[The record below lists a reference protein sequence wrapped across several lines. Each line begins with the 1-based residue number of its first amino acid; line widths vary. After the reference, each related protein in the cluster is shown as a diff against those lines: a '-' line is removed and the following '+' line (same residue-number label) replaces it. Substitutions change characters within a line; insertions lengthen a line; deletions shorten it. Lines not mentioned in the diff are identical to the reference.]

1 MKIILKKSKSNRN
14 LEYSYLEKKGY
25 KDFASKLNLNSDK
38 SIKAFKVFFNNLR
51 KEASETKQ
59 ASYLVVKYLKEEKLS
74 KIEEKELKLQFYD
87 VLKIMG
93 VGIPFFMIPGS
104 TVLVPF
110 LVKLSRKFGLDIIS
124 TSFKKEEDL

>member
-1 MKIILKKSKSNRN
+1 MLKKSKSKWN
-14 LEYSYLEKKGY
+14 LEYSFLENKGY

-38 SIKAFKVFFNNLR
+38 SIKAFKTFFINLR

-59 ASYLVVKYLKEEKLS
+59 ASYLVVKYLKEGKLS
-74 KIEEKELKLQFYD
+74 KKEEKELKLQFYD

-110 LVKLSRKFGLDIIS
+110 LVKLSRKLGLDIIP

>member
-1 MKIILKKSKSNRN
+1 MLKKSKSNRN
-14 LEYSYLEKKGY
+14 LEYSYLERKGY

-38 SIKAFKVFFNNLR
+38 SIKAFKAFFNNLR

-59 ASYLVVKYLKEEKLS
+59 ASYLVVKYLKEGKLS
-74 KIEEKELKLQFYD
+74 KKEEKELKLQFYD

-110 LVKLSRKFGLDIIS
+110 LVKLSRKFRLDIIP
-124 TSFKKEEDL
+124 TSFKKEEDI

>member
-1 MKIILKKSKSNRN
+1 MLKKSKRKWN
-14 LEYSYLEKKGY
+14 LEYTFLEKKGY

-38 SIKAFKVFFNNLR
+38 SIKALKTFFNNLR

-59 ASYLVVKYLKEEKLS
+59 AGYLVVKYLKEGKLS
-74 KIEEKELKLQFYD
+74 KKEEKELKLQFYD

-110 LVKLSRKFGLDIIS
+110 LVKLSRKLRLDIIPS
-124 TSFKKEEDL
+124 SFKKEEDLKD

>member
-1 MKIILKKSKSNRN
+1 MLKKSKSKWS
-14 LEYSYLEKKGY
+14 LEYSFLEKKGY

-38 SIKAFKVFFNNLR
+38 SIKALKTFFNNLR

-59 ASYLVVKYLKEEKLS
+59 AGYLVVKYLKEGKLS
-74 KIEEKELKLQFYD
+74 KKEEKELKLQFYD

-110 LVKLSRKFGLDIIS
+110 LVKLSRKLGLDIIP
-124 TSFKKEEDL
+124 TSFKKEEHL

>member
-1 MKIILKKSKSNRN
+1 MLKKSKSNRN

-38 SIKAFKVFFNNLR
+38 SKKAFKAFFNNLR

-59 ASYLVVKYLKEEKLS
+59 ASYLVVKYLKEGKLS
-74 KIEEKELKLQFYD
+74 KKEEKELKLQFYD

-110 LVKLSRKFGLDIIS
+110 LVKLSRKFGLDIIP

>member
-1 MKIILKKSKSNRN
+1 MLKKSKRKWN
-14 LEYSYLEKKGY
+14 LEYSFLEKKGY

-38 SIKAFKVFFNNLR
+38 SIKVFKAFFINLR

-59 ASYLVVKYLKEEKLS
+59 ASYLIVKYLKEGKLS
-74 KIEEKELKLQFYD
+74 KKEEKELKLQFYD

-93 VGIPFFMIPGS
+93 VGIPIFMIPGS

-110 LVKLSRKFGLDIIS
+110 LVKLSRKLRLDIIPS
-124 TSFKKEEDL
+124 SFKKEEDLKD

>member
-1 MKIILKKSKSNRN
+1 MLKKSKSKWS
-14 LEYSYLEKKGY
+14 LEYSFLEKKGY

-38 SIKAFKVFFNNLR
+38 SIKALKTFFNNLR

-59 ASYLVVKYLKEEKLS
+59 AGYLVVKYLKEGKLS
-74 KIEEKELKLQFYD
+74 KKEEKELKLQFYD

-110 LVKLSRKFGLDIIS
+110 LVKLSRKLGLGIIP

>member
-1 MKIILKKSKSNRN
+1 MLKKSKNKWN
-14 LEYSYLEKKGY
+14 LDYSFLEKKGY

-38 SIKAFKVFFNNLR
+38 SIKALKTFFNNLR

-59 ASYLVVKYLKEEKLS
+59 AGYLVVKYLKEGKLS
-74 KIEEKELKLQFYD
+74 KKEEKELKLQFYD

-110 LVKLSRKFGLDIIS
+110 LVKLSRKLGLDIIP

>member
-1 MKIILKKSKSNRN
+1 MLKKSKSKWS
-14 LEYSYLEKKGY
+14 LEYSFLEKKGY

-38 SIKAFKVFFNNLR
+38 SIKALKTFFNNLR

-59 ASYLVVKYLKEEKLS
+59 AGYLVVKYLKKGKLS
-74 KIEEKELKLQFYD
+74 KKEEKELKLQFYD

-110 LVKLSRKFGLDIIS
+110 LVKLSRKLGLDIIP

>member
-1 MKIILKKSKSNRN
+1 MLKKSKSNRN

-38 SIKAFKVFFNNLR
+38 SIKALKTFFNNLR

-59 ASYLVVKYLKEEKLS
+59 AGYLVVKYLKEGKLS
-74 KIEEKELKLQFYD
+74 KKEEKELKLQFYD

-110 LVKLSRKFGLDIIS
+110 LVKLSRKLGLDIIP

>member
-1 MKIILKKSKSNRN
+1 MLKKLKSNRN

-59 ASYLVVKYLKEEKLS
+59 ASYLVVKYLKEGKLS
-74 KIEEKELKLQFYD
+74 KKEEKELKLQFYD

-110 LVKLSRKFGLDIIS
+110 LVKLSRKLGLDIIPS
-124 TSFKKEEDL
+124 SFKKEEDLKT

>member
-1 MKIILKKSKSNRN
+1 MLN
-14 LEYSYLEKKGY
+14 GVC
-25 KDFASKLNLNSDK
+25 KLG
-38 SIKAFKVFFNNLR
+38 
-51 KEASETKQ
+51 
-59 ASYLVVKYLKEEKLS
+59 YLVVKYLKEGKLS
-74 KIEEKELKLQFYD
+74 KKEEKELKLQFYD

-110 LVKLSRKFGLDIIS
+110 LVKLSRKLGLDIIP

>member
-1 MKIILKKSKSNRN
+1 MLKKSKSKWS
-14 LEYSYLEKKGY
+14 LEYSFLEKKGY

-38 SIKAFKVFFNNLR
+38 SIKALKTFFNNLR

-59 ASYLVVKYLKEEKLS
+59 AGYLVFKYLKKGKLS
-74 KIEEKELKLQFYD
+74 KKEEKELKLQFYD

-110 LVKLSRKFGLDIIS
+110 LVKLSRKLGLDIIP

>member
-1 MKIILKKSKSNRN
+1 MK
-14 LEYSYLEKKGY
+14 EG
-25 KDFASKLNLNSDK
+25 
-38 SIKAFKVFFNNLR
+38 
-51 KEASETKQ
+51 
-59 ASYLVVKYLKEEKLS
+59 KLS
-74 KIEEKELKLQFYD
+74 EKEEKELKLQFYD

-110 LVKLSRKFGLDIIS
+110 LVKLSRKLGLDIIP

>member
-1 MKIILKKSKSNRN
+1 MLKKSKSKWN
-14 LEYSYLEKKGY
+14 LEYSFLEKKGY

-38 SIKAFKVFFNNLR
+38 SIKALKTFFNNLR

-59 ASYLVVKYLKEEKLS
+59 AGYLVVKYLKEGKLS
-74 KIEEKELKLQFYD
+74 KKEEKELKLQFYD

-110 LVKLSRKFGLDIIS
+110 LVKLSRKLRLDIIPS
-124 TSFKKEEDL
+124 SFKKEEDLKD